1 MSEKYHCAEHPD
13 FVSDDVNEVCSECGN
28 FLVDENGQPASA
40 APASDVPAVELS
52 GSAAADTGDA
62 AVNTGVNKD
71 AAGDVICPHCQEP
84 NEPGDLFCMSCGG
97 DLNGGGGGGA
107 VAAAPVASSVAPAGK
122 KAVSGNSYQV
132 AVPEPVFPALLKLVA
147 RFDNSPRARAE
158 DAVEPTDKSDKVVLL
173 DRAAVKVGRTDPRS
187 QHFPHVALNEDGGMS
202 RRHCQF
208 VRDSGGNYSL
218 VDTDSGNGTK
228 LNGVA
233 LTASVPQPIKVG
245 DQIQVGFWYTI
256 YVESNI

>member
-13 FVSDDVNEVCSECGN
+13 FVSDNADEVCSECGN
-28 FLVDENGQPASA
+28 FLVDENGQSASA
-40 APASDVPAVELS
+40 APVSDVPAVALS
-52 GSAAADTGDA
+52 DAADTADA
-62 AVNTGVNKD
+62 AVNEDSAGV
-71 AAGDVICPHCQEP
+71 VVCPHCQEQ
-84 NEPGDLFCMSCGG
+84 NEPGDLFCMNCGG
-97 DLNGGGGGGA
+97 DLNGAG
-107 VAAAPVASSVAPAGK
+107 AAAPAPVVSSGTAAGGAKKVAGV
-122 KAVSGNSYQV
+122 NSYQV

-147 RFDNSPRARAE
+147 RFDNGERVRAQ

-173 DRAAVKVGRTDPRS
+173 DRTLVKVGRTDPRS

-208 VRDSGGNYSL
+208 VRDSSGNYSL
-218 VDTDSGNGTK
+218 VDTDSGNGTR

-233 LTASVPQPIKVG
+233 LAASVPQPVKVG
-245 DQIQVGFWYTI
+245 DQIHVGFWYTI